1 MKEINFYILDVE
13 TTGLT
18 TKLHEITEFSIIRCK
33 DKVSLNKQVRC
44 DHPESASIDALR
56 ITNKTLDDLN
66 QGISKQEACTLIK
79 NFLEQDNLD
88 SSYRCIVGHN
98 VSFDRKFL
106 QSMFTECMMEL
117 EVDLWL
123 DTLKITKNFIKTAG
137 LKSQKAKLKDACEL
151 FKTKI
156 YPGEHNSKSDSR
168 NTFYLFEELKKQNSI
183 TKYIELKKNES
194 YDFNESDL
202 GID

>member
-1 MKEINFYILDVE
+1 MSEINFYILDVE

-33 DKVSLNKQVRC
+33 DKVSLNKQVKC

-56 ITNKTLDDLN
+56 ITNKTMEDLN
-66 QGISKQEACTLIK
+66 NGISKMEACKLIK
-79 NFLEQDNLD
+79 NFLEQDGLD
-88 SSYRCIVGHN
+88 SSHRCIVGHN
-98 VSFDRKFL
+98 VRFDRDFL
-106 QSMFTECMMEL
+106 KSMFAECMMEL

-123 DTLKITKNFIKTAG
+123 DTLKITKGFIKQAG
-137 LKSQKAKLKDACEL
+137 LKKQKASLKEACSL

-156 YPGEHNSKSDSR
+156 YPGEHNSRSDSR
-168 NTFYLFEELKKQNSI
+168 NTFYLFEELKKQGAI
-183 TKYIELKKNES
+183 TKYIELKKTES

-202 GID
+202 AID